1 MVLHKD
7 NTIEMYNLKGQK
19 PSSWKGITCAER
31 IKALPERLDVGGRT
45 YWIVRTSIQ
54 TLLYPFYGGEPV
66 TAFKGDQMI
75 LPNGTVTVRDD
86 SSVEAECYDG
96 KVRTVKLK

>member
-1 MVLHKD
+1 
-7 NTIEMYNLKGQK
+7 
-19 PSSWKGITCAER
+19 
-31 IKALPERLDVGGRT
+31 
-45 YWIVRTSIQ
+45 
-54 TLLYPFYGGEPV
+54 
-66 TAFKGDQMI
+66 MI